1 MELLSQFSEFHFL
14 RPQWLYALIPV
25 AILFLILRAR
35 ENSRSNWENSI
46 DRVLLPHLLVKSS
59 HAVQQ
64 NPFALL
70 LTAWILAILS
80 LAGPVWEKTPQP
92 MHEKEDVLVVLLDL
106 SISMYA
112 TDLKPNRLVRARRKL
127 LDILQARKEGLT
139 GLIVYA
145 GDAHGVSPLTEDS
158 ATIASMIPALVPEI
172 MPMLGSNLESALI
185 LALNMFHNGGA
196 ANGRIL
202 IITDEITDIA
212 NSRMIATANSDSYP
226 VSILGVGTPE
236 GSPISLASIRK
247 GAGYLKNRQGA
258 MVIPK
263 LDRQALMSF
272 AAVTRGR
279 YAEASLKDTD
289 IDYLRAE
296 GVSFDAGEYL
306 QIERDFDDWYEQG
319 PWLLLLLLP
328 LAAVG
333 FRRGWIWVLLVFVS
347 LPSEPVYALDWQD
360 LWQTPDQ
367 QAAQS
372 MQNGDLA
379 GAAELFEDP
388 AWKGSAY
395 YQNGDYVEATD
406 AFTGIESSDGRYNR
420 GNSLAKLKQFQDAIK
435 AYEQAIAMNPDNEDA
450 IFNKELLE
458 KMLQQ
463 QNQGEPGENDQ
474 QESDQQQDDQENQQA
489 ENEQQPSE
497 QEQQSDESEQE
508 QDQQEQDHQQAE
520 QELAENQ
527 MPEDEQHEMDREE
540 EQALQQWLRQIPDHP
555 GGLLKNK
562 FQRQY
567 ELAKQRGEKP
577 KAGQVW

>member
-1 MELLSQFSEFHFL
+1 
-14 RPQWLYALIPV
+14 
-25 AILFLILRAR
+25 
-35 ENSRSNWENSI
+35 
-46 DRVLLPHLLVKSS
+46 
-59 HAVQQ
+59 
-64 NPFALL
+64 
-70 LTAWILAILS
+70 
-80 LAGPVWEKTPQP
+80 
-92 MHEKEDVLVVLLDL
+92 
-106 SISMYA
+106 
-112 TDLKPNRLVRARRKL
+112 
-127 LDILQARKEGLT
+127 
-139 GLIVYA
+139 
-145 GDAHGVSPLTEDS
+145 
-158 ATIASMIPALVPEI
+158 
-172 MPMLGSNLESALI
+172 
-185 LALNMFHNGGA
+185 
-196 ANGRIL
+196 
-202 IITDEITDIA
+202 
-212 NSRMIATANSDSYP
+212 
-226 VSILGVGTPE
+226 
-236 GSPISLASIRK
+236 
-247 GAGYLKNRQGA
+247 
-258 MVIPK
+258 
-263 LDRQALMSF
+263 
-272 AAVTRGR
+272 
-279 YAEASLKDTD
+279 
-289 IDYLRAE
+289 
-296 GVSFDAGEYL
+296 
-306 QIERDFDDWYEQG
+306 
-319 PWLLLLLLP
+319 
-328 LAAVG
+328 
-333 FRRGWIWVLLVFVS
+333 
-347 LPSEPVYALDWQD
+347 
-360 LWQTPDQ
+360 
-367 QAAQS
+367 